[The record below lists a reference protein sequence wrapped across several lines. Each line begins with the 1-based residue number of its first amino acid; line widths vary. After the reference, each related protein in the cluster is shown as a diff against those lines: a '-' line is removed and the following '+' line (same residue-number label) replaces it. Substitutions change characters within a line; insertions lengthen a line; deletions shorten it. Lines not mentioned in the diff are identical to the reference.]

1 MMTTTTISW
10 GYLAGPGG
18 DVTWRS
24 AKVVSGWSLDAWW
37 LMWVSMQF
45 LGLIA
50 TVRRRCWDESHGA
63 SRMGKM
69 DEHVEHWPWNWEKHT
84 DMWSLLF
91 RTYDE
96 ICSYCELSRQAT
108 WSHRFC
114 RRLCRLC
121 DATKKAGYRLVR
133 RTQRGKAV
141 GQQGMMNQTDLD
153 WSMSIFIFAN
163 IYMYFIEILMYMNF
177 RAIKRS
183 IPATVHRSQ
192 AVLVKLLHVD
202 PMHFSV
208 FQLIISTKMPKV

>member
-1 MMTTTTISW
+1 MMTTTISW

-50 TVRRRCWDESHGA
+50 TAKPPVLGRVPWSFTNGENGWTCGTLAMKLGKTYRHVVITFPDIWWNMFLLWTKPPSNLESQIL
-63 SRMGKM
+63 S
-69 DEHVEHWPWNWEKHT
+69 T
-84 DMWSLLF
+84 SLQV
-91 RTYDE
+91 D
-96 ICSYCELSRQAT
+96 
-108 WSHRFC
+108 
-114 RRLCRLC
+114 

>member
-1 MMTTTTISW
+1 MRTGSVQGKQTRINRIPQYTSFFQTTMMTTTTTISW

-50 TVRRRCWDESHGA
+50 TAKPPVLGRVPWSFTNGENGWTCGTLAMKLGKTYRHVVITFPDIWWNMFLLWTKPPSNLESQIL
-63 SRMGKM
+63 S
-69 DEHVEHWPWNWEKHT
+69 T
-84 DMWSLLF
+84 SLQV
-91 RTYDE
+91 D
-96 ICSYCELSRQAT
+96 
-108 WSHRFC
+108 
-114 RRLCRLC
+114 

-153 WSMSIFIFAN
+153 GSMSIFIFAN

-177 RAIKRS
+177 
-183 IPATVHRSQ
+183 
-192 AVLVKLLHVD
+192 
-202 PMHFSV
+202 SV
-208 FQLIISTKMPKV
+208 FQLIIFTKMPKV